1 MNGRSDN
8 LWKGEKEGMG
18 VPPVSLALFI
28 FTSLVSRDN
37 ILVLVPSY
45 IPSIQWNNSLF
56 QPYFFSSREEDD
68 NIALGAS
75 LAVLGARHPYA
86 EISFPMLGECLRRQ
100 RGDLALRLMRRLVG
114 KKGMEDREER
124 MWLKIQG

>member
-8 LWKGEKEGMG
+8 IWKGEKEGMG
-18 VPPVSLALFI
+18 VPPVSLALFL

-37 ILVLVPSY
+37 ILVLVPS
-45 IPSIQWNNSLF
+45 SSNQWNISQF
-56 QPYFFSSREEDD
+56 QPYFFFSREEDD

-86 EISFPMLGECLRRQ
+86 ETSFPMLGECLRRQ
-100 RGDLALRLMRRLVG
+100 KGDLALRLMRRLVG
-114 KKGMEDREER
+114 KIEMEDKEE
-124 MWLKIQG
+124 KNG